1 MHLLELDAYLAILDT
16 NPFPDA
22 VNDPKSLHVGFLTE
36 EPVAPDFDSLAAL
49 KSPTENYRLLKG
61 VFYLHAPDGIGRS
74 KLAAKIDK
82 CLGVATTGRNW
93 RSARAIADLAATII
107 S

>member
-1 MHLLELDAYLAILDT
+1 MAAT
-16 NPFPDA
+16 
-22 VNDPKSLHVGFLTE
+22 
-36 EPVAPDFDSLAAL
+36 APDFDAIEAL
-49 KSPTENYRLLKG
+49 SSATENYRLVDG
-61 VFYLHAPDGIGRS
+61 AFYLHAPDGIGRS

-93 RSARAIADLAATII
+93 RSAQAIAELAESII